1 MSRSSITVSDS
12 SPPLGR
18 TRGNI
23 CVLWWSP
30 CRPQSDWDL
39 GARPPLQ
46 LICFH
51 GERIQKFAGSLG
63 MEQSRSYRII
73 FHQPRQHA
81 DTDQVIIDQL
91 LRNAD
96 HENQAGARSVCAK
109 RNAGPTAPNAENDLI
124 DQIGACM
131 WERDTVFDHAWV
143 CLLPREHLFEK
154 SFRLVDF
161 AIVHK
166 QLNDL
171 TQRVWHFAGAQP
183 QDYLLF
189 IEKIN

>member
-1 MSRSSITVSDS
+1 
-12 SPPLGR
+12 
-18 TRGNI
+18 
-23 CVLWWSP
+23 
-30 CRPQSDWDL
+30 
-39 GARPPLQ
+39 
-46 LICFH
+46 
-51 GERIQKFAGSLG
+51 

-73 FHQPRQHA
+73 FRQPRQHA

-143 CLLPREHLFEK
+143 CLLPREHLCEK
-154 SFRLVDF
+154 SCRVVDV
-161 AIVHK
+161 AIVEK
-166 QLNDL
+166 QLSEL
-171 TQRVWHFAGAQP
+171 TQREWRVGGPAS
-183 QDYLLF
+183 QDELRF
-189 IEKIN
+189 IGRRNQRYSQCNGDSYWVIRES